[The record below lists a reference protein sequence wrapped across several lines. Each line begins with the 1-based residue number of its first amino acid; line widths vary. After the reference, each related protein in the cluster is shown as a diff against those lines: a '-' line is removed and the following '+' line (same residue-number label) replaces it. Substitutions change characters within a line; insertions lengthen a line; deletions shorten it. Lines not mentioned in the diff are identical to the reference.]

1 MWKCAILLQDKKLLA
16 KLSAGDIIAQELKYR
31 TSCLIRLYRRAQPNT
46 ENNEQEREQI
56 LNGLVF
62 AELVEHIQ
70 EERDQA
76 PEDELTVFK
85 LADLA
90 KKYQQRLQD
99 YGLPDRVHSSR
110 LKMRL
115 LAHFPDL
122 QA

>member
-1 MWKCAILLQDKKLLA
+1 M
-16 KLSAGDIIAQELKYR
+16 
-31 TSCLIRLYRRAQPNT
+31 
-46 ENNEQEREQI
+46 

-99 YGLPDRVHSSR
+99 YGLPGRVHSSR

-122 QA
+122 QAYADGGT